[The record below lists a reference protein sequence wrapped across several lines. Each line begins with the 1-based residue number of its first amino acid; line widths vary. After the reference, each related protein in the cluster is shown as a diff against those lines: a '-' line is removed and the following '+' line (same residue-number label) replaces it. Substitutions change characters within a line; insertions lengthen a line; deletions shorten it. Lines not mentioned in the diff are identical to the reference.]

1 MRALL
6 TTLFVL
12 VSALHADGQS
22 RLFLSASDPA
32 GTLTGALD
40 LSTGQIEWT
49 AQTPQ
54 PSHL

>member
-6 TTLFVL
+6 ATLFVL

-40 LSTGQIEWT
+40 LSTGQIE
-49 AQTPQ
+49 
-54 PSHL
+54 